1 MDTLCYYTKTGQPL
15 VKGELPLGSGIRELR
30 RTLLC
35 SIPPVYLSIL
45 LCFCN
50 IAGHLENT
58 GSLGLL
64 RFFIM
69 HPKREA
75 LPPILSKK
83 SGSTDKLWSS
93 FQRIH
98 VFQNSSF
105 CLKAQLLS
113 CQHIMLFFLKPHF
126 FILGKHLPSTCLNI
140 HITDIL
146 K

>member
-50 IAGHLENT
+50 IAGHLGNT

-113 CQHIMLFFLKPHF
+113 LPTYHVVFLEASFFHFRETPAKHVSQYPH
-126 FILGKHLPSTCLNI
+126 H
-140 HITDIL
+140 
-146 K
+146 